1 MEDFYSNIHQRYWSV
16 LFFSGSFF
24 GLGLR
29 VMLASQ
35 NVFGGIVSSSFF
47 FLKNLK
53 RINSNSSLNVW

>member
-1 MEDFYSNIHQRYWSV
+1 MEDFYSNIHQGYWSV

-35 NVFGGIVSSSFF
+35 NVFGGIVSSSSSFF
-47 FLKNLK
+47 FEEFKK
-53 RINSNSSLNVW
+53 DQ